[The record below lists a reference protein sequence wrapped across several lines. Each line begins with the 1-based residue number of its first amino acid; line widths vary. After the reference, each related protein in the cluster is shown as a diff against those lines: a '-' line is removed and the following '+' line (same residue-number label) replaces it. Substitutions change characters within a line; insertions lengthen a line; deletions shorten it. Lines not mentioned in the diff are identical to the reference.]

1 MNDPPASS
9 YIGRQKKTLVL
20 VQCSLNRFVLPALC
34 SAVLW
39 AGRYFLSLWS
49 LRCALCQ
56 KSEEGDGPLGISEAM
71 WMHRRAGVTVITF
84 ASFCCCSNGVC
95 LTILLKK
102 QVLSSCCFLFL
113 LSLEAY

>member
-9 YIGRQKKTLVL
+9 YIGRQKKNAGPCSVL
-20 VQCSLNRFVLPALC
+20 FKQVCAACSLLSCSVGRKILPVPVVSEMC
-34 SAVLW
+34 S
-39 AGRYFLSLWS
+39 LS
-49 LRCALCQ
+49 
-56 KSEEGDGPLGISEAM
+56 KEEGDGPLGISEAM

-84 ASFCCCSNGVC
+84 ASFCCCSNGIC

-102 QVLSSCCFLFL
+102 HVPSSCCFLFL